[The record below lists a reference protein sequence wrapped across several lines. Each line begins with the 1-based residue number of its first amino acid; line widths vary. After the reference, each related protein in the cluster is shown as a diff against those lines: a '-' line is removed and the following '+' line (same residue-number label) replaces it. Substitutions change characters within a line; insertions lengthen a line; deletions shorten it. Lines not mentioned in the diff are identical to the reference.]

1 MVLLVAAIVIFVAF
15 GAGLLIAMLRRDA
28 PILGVAGM
36 AVLMVAA
43 VLATAHSVV
52 TSGP

>member
-1 MVLLVAAIVIFVAF
+1 MLVLIAAIVIFVAV
-15 GAGLLIAMLRRDA
+15 GAGLLTAMLRRDE
-28 PILGVAGM
+28 PILGLAGM